1 MITCVQQQEVVEP
14 STAGYMWVFMSLIDM
29 HNRRQQEFFTMR
41 FPLIVFITLGL
52 LLSSIEADD
61 YNYPYHDPYLATATT
76 AILNDDSLS
85 PRVKSQVV
93 HVPGLPN
100 RNQLPA
106 LEGRGEVSI
115 ALYRQDHAAPL
126 LFILSGIGSNSY
138 FGVATYLASLFYQD
152 GFHIVILP
160 SPMNWN
166 FALSASRS
174 AAPGFAPADARDLYD
189 VMQKTLPILRSRY
202 NVTIT
207 GINFLGVS
215 LGALEGGYLSVLD
228 GDERKIGI
236 QKYLLINPPV
246 NLSYA
251 LKKLDEW
258 HALKTKFGRDK
269 AQSTVA
275 KAIGI
280 VESFSKE
287 RRDDPAVFHKLAKE
301 FAGFTTAEL
310 QFLIA
315 EEVQSLLPE
324 LVYVTQVIND
334 PTVRR
339 TARNQVRKYLQAAKD
354 LTFLDYN
361 EKFAVPLWKL
371 QAAEPQAD
379 LETFIERSSL
389 TPILD
394 RLRSNSKVHVMHN
407 ADDFFSDRKSIEEL
421 KAALGDQ
428 LILYPYG
435 GHLGNLW
442 YAENKQ
448 RVLELFKTAR

>member
-1 MITCVQQQEVVEP
+1 MLVLKFLT
-14 STAGYMWVFMSLIDM
+14 DM
-29 HNRRQQEFFTMR
+29 PIKKEQEFFTMR
-41 FPLIVFITLGL
+41 FPLIVFITLSL
-52 LLSSIEADD
+52 LLSSAGADD

-76 AILNDDSLS
+76 AILNDDDPSS
-85 PRVKSQVV
+85 PVKSQVV

-100 RNQLPA
+100 RNQLPS
-106 LEGRGEVSI
+106 LEGRGQVSV
-115 ALYRQDHAAPL
+115 ALYRQNRSAPL
-126 LFILSGIGSNSY
+126 LFLLSGIGSNSY
-138 FGVATYLASLFYQD
+138 FGVATYLARLFYQA
-152 GFHIVILP
+152 GFHVVILP

-166 FALSASRS
+166 FALSASRT

-189 VMQKTLPILRSRY
+189 VMQKTLPVLKSRY

-215 LGALEGGYLSVLD
+215 LGGLEGAYLSVLD
-228 GDERKIGI
+228 GEERKLGI
-236 QKYLLINPPV
+236 EKYLLINPPV

-258 HALKTKFGRDK
+258 HALGAKFGRER
-269 AQSTVA
+269 AQGLVA

-280 VESFSKE
+280 VESFS
-287 RRDDPAVFHKLAKE
+287 RDSRDDPRVYNEVAKK
-301 FAGFTTAEL
+301 FAAFTTAEI

-324 LVYVTQVIND
+324 LVYVTRVIND
-334 PTVRR
+334 PDVRR
-339 TARNQVRKYLQAAKD
+339 TAKDHMRQYLESAKD

-361 EKFAVPLWKL
+361 ERLAVSLWRIQFADP
-371 QAAEPQAD
+371 EAD
-379 LETFIERSSL
+379 LDTFIERGSL
-389 TPILD
+389 TRILD
-394 RLRSNSKVHVMHN
+394 QLRSNSKVVVMHN
-407 ADDFFSDRKSIEEL
+407 ADDVFTDRQSIAEL

-442 YAENKQ
+442 YPENKQ
-448 RVLELFKTAR
+448 RIIGVFKTAR